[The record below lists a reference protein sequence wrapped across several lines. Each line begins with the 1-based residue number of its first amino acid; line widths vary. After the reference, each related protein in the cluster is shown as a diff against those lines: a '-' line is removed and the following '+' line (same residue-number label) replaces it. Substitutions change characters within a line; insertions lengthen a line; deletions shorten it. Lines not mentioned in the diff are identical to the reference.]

1 MIKLFIDL
9 GERKYDYGVFS
20 VIFGQHM
27 ETLPKICIFFSL
39 KKKKK
44 EKKYTK
50 IDRIMTDTNFHGF
63 WCMILLLFQ

>member
-39 KKKKK
+39 KKKRKK
-44 EKKYTK
+44 NTLKLIES
-50 IDRIMTDTNFHGF
+50 
-63 WCMILLLFQ
+63 

>member
-20 VIFGQHM
+20 VISGQHM
-27 ETLPKICIFFSL
+27 ETLPKICIFCFFSFFFYV
-39 KKKKK
+39 KQKQN
-44 EKKYTK
+44 TK

-63 WCMILLLFQ
+63 GV

>member
-27 ETLPKICIFFSL
+27 ETLPKICILFSL
-39 KKKKK
+39 KKKRKK
-44 EKKYTK
+44 NTK

-63 WCMILLLFQ
+63 GV